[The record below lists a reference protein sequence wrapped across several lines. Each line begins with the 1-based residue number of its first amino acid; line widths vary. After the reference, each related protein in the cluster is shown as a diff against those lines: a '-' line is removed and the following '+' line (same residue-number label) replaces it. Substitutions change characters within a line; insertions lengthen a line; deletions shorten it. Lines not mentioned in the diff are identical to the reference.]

1 MGTNSHFA
9 SSLVEIPRPALLSG
23 DDGLP
28 QTEWIMPFGGCAV
41 WGWSV
46 GSESLHSPP
55 LGETVLA
62 YDYPL
67 LGVFWTL
74 VLASLFFLVIFTI
87 VWALFDNFRRKDHG
101 GLAKAGW
108 FLFILF
114 LPLFGVF
121 VYLIARPADVDA
133 EGAQPQYR

>member
-1 MGTNSHFA
+1 M
-9 SSLVEIPRPALLSG
+9 
-23 DDGLP
+23 
-28 QTEWIMPFGGCAV
+28 
-41 WGWSV
+41 
-46 GSESLHSPP
+46 
-55 LGETVLA
+55 LA